1 MANTQNK
8 VELGT
13 PITLDRESADEIL
26 VRLSFLNPGWSIRQI
41 TEEFMMITG
50 LSVSENTI
58 RSRLESYR
66 EKYEELAPERI
77 EQLRLREVQRFD
89 QLEQEAWRAW
99 QTMLE
104 GQVEVTETYV
114 PDKETQELILKEVR
128 QRRTKNKVDIGFL
141 NTIQKIQEARQKLLG
156 LTSQAAQQSAIEAIN
171 QNEAMKVYVGVSP
184 DDWDAD
190 TNTVIIGEIADGR
203 SGSDSKE
210 NEVLEDD

>member
-1 MANTQNK
+1 MANTQSK
-8 VELGT
+8 VELGA

-210 NEVLEDD
+210 DEVLENN